1 MRAIYLMA
9 RREYLSYVATW
20 GFWLSLAA
28 MPFIMAIFIG
38 ISVLAENAQPTR
50 YYTVL
55 DETGIG
61 FDARILDELN
71 DGAKEEAI
79 TALRAAAEFAG
90 RAELMPE
97 VEAAINA
104 EPGLEGFPEAL
115 SALGVPSELSASQ
128 FQSNYVRVDPPAST
142 IDGLRPYLLG
152 EQMLEIDGEA
162 HPLFAAVLYQRG
174 GEYGITAEYWST
186 NRTSGGLRSS
196 ARDVSR
202 DYIRSEALAE
212 AGISEDVLEEI
223 YAMSPDF
230 SENTPERGRAS
241 AEVSFA
247 DRLPFIVG
255 IVFSIGLWMMIFSV
269 TNMLLTA
276 MIEEKGNKIL
286 ETLLATARYHEI
298 LIGKLAGLAAVSA
311 TFMLVWGGIGSG
323 GLAGAQTLAAAAD
336 LPAADI
342 LSAVF
347 DPGLLIPAIG
357 YFAIGYLMYGTVY
370 LAIGSLCD
378 TLQEAQSLMSPMI
391 LVMMVPFVIIMATIE
406 NPDSPFLQYASWVPI
421 WTPFLMMARLQTN
434 PGMIEL
440 IGTTIGMLATAT
452 AIISLASYVFRQ
464 GSMGRANASSIKRLL
479 SFKKTKSA

>member
-20 GFWLSLAA
+20 GFWLSLMA

-50 YYTVL
+50 YYAVL
-55 DETGIG
+55 DDTGIG
-61 FDARILDELN
+61 FDARILDALN
-71 DGAKEEAI
+71 ESAKNEAI
-79 TALRAAAEFAG
+79 SALSDDAETAG
-90 RAELMPE
+90 RSDAIPAIA
-97 VEAAINA
+97 AAINA
-104 EPGLEGFPEAL
+104 EPGLEGWPEAID
-115 SALGVPSELSASQ
+115 ALGSPTDHSATE
-128 FQSNYVRVDPPAST
+128 FQSNYVRVDPPARS
-142 IDGLRPYLLG
+142 IEELRPYLLG
-152 EQMLEIDGEA
+152 EQLLQIDGEA
-162 HPLFAAVLYQRG
+162 HPLFAVVIFRPG
-174 GEYGITAEYWST
+174 GDFGVTAEYWST

-196 ARDVSR
+196 ARDSLR
-202 DYIRSEALAE
+202 DYVRSEALEE
-212 AGISEDVLEEI
+212 AGISESVLDRI
-223 YAMSPDF
+223 HALNPGIT
-230 SENTPERGRAS
+230 ENSPERGRTS

-247 DRLPFIVG
+247 DSLPFIVG

-323 GLAGAQTLAAAAD
+323 GLVGAQTIAAAAD
-336 LPAADI
+336 LPAEAI
-342 LSAVF
+342 LATVF

-434 PGMIEL
+434 PGLIEL
-440 IGTTIGMLATAT
+440 IGTTIAMVATAT
-452 AIISLASYVFRQ
+452 AIMALASYVFRQ

-479 SFKKTKSA
+479 SFKKAKSA

>member
-20 GFWLSLAA
+20 GFWLSLLA
-28 MPFIMAIFIG
+28 MPFIMAVFIG
-38 ISVLAENAQPTR
+38 ISILAENAQPTR
-50 YYTVL
+50 YYVVL
-55 DETGIG
+55 DETGTG
-61 FDARILDELN
+61 FEALIDEELN

-79 TALRAAAEFAG
+79 AALRGVAEAAG
-90 RAELMPE
+90 RADAIPAI
-97 VEAAINA
+97 EAAINA
-104 EPGLEGFPEAL
+104 EPGLEGFPEAVN
-115 SALGVPSELSASQ
+115 ALGVPVDISAAQ
-128 FQSNYVRVDPPAST
+128 FRSNYVRVDPPAGT

-152 EQMLEIDGEA
+152 EQTLSIDGEQ
-162 HPLFAAVLYQRG
+162 HPLFAAVRFLPG

-186 NRTSGGLRSS
+186 NRTSGGLRTS
-196 ARDVSR
+196 ARDALRNHV
-202 DYIRSEALAE
+202 RSNALAD
-212 AGISEDVLEEI
+212 AGISEAVLGRI
-223 YAMSPDF
+223 YAMSPGIT
-230 SENTPERGRAS
+230 ENSPERGRES
-241 AEVSFA
+241 SEVNLA

-255 IVFSIGLWMMIFSV
+255 IAFSIGLWMMIFSV

-298 LIGKLAGLAAVSA
+298 LIGKLLGLAAVSA

-323 GLAGAQTLAAAAD
+323 GLAGLQAFAVAAD

-357 YFAIGYLMYGTVY
+357 YFAVGYLMYGTVY

-406 NPDSPFLQYASWVPI
+406 NPDSLFLQYASWVPI
-421 WTPFLMMARLQTN
+421 WTPFLMMARLQTD
-434 PGMIEL
+434 PALIEMIA
-440 IGTTIGMLATAT
+440 TSIGMLVTAA

-479 SFKKTKSA
+479 KFGKSGNA